1 MHPIYCECRDKFT
14 SVCFLGATEFLLR
27 LFLFSL
33 WKFFFLI
40 CTSSCSCSRDHA
52 SDKQKF
58 VSRTRFESPWSG
70 HMYTSYWF
78 IYSFFLQFVRGVK
91 LYGWSRLKRIAYVV
105 FLGTYKCV
113 KLIFVAV
120 LTIGIWG
127 VHGKFAGTFNMC
139 LSRLLAYAQP
149 YPPPPP
155 FYLGGGR
162 EWIPV
167 GYGFF
172 GKGWRKPIQTNCPSC
187 HGKYFILHW
196 NRFSLIFATGLN
208 SYLGFSLTQA
218 PSINYFVIYSHFF
231 H

>member
-1 MHPIYCECRDKFT
+1 MPCILYIANAVTSLQSSVSLGPQNSYLDYFFFPCGSFFFSDMYEFLYLITRAINRNSCHVPGSKALGQVTCTLLTDLSILSFSICAWCEALWMEQIEEN
-14 SVCFLGATEFLLR
+14 SVCF
-27 LFLFSL
+27 
-33 WKFFFLI
+33 
-40 CTSSCSCSRDHA
+40 
-52 SDKQKF
+52 
-58 VSRTRFESPWSG
+58 
-70 HMYTSYWF
+70 
-78 IYSFFLQFVRGVK
+78 
-91 LYGWSRLKRIAYVV
+91 

-218 PSINYFVIYSHFF
+218 PSINYFVIHSHFF

>member
-1 MHPIYCECRDKFT
+1 M
-14 SVCFLGATEFLLR
+14 
-27 LFLFSL
+27 
-33 WKFFFLI
+33 
-40 CTSSCSCSRDHA
+40 
-52 SDKQKF
+52 
-58 VSRTRFESPWSG
+58 
-70 HMYTSYWF
+70 
-78 IYSFFLQFVRGVK
+78 RGVK
-91 LYGWSRLKRIAYVV
+91 LYGWSRLKRIANVV

-172 GKGWRKPIQTNCPSC
+172 GKG
-187 HGKYFILHW
+187 
-196 NRFSLIFATGLN
+196 
-208 SYLGFSLTQA
+208 
-218 PSINYFVIYSHFF
+218 
-231 H
+231 